1 MVFMGIVGMFLACH
15 ALRIFLSLHEMT
27 IIRDAMKC
35 HNLERRGFPVWAEI
49 TTTFRQVFYIVQRLQ
64 MQVIMKEMNEKILNC
79 SSFRFTFLSH

>member
-1 MVFMGIVGMFLACH
+1 MGIVGMFLACH

-49 TTTFRQVFYIVQRLQ
+49 TTTFRQVFYIVQSTNASHHER
-64 MQVIMKEMNEKILNC
+64 NE
-79 SSFRFTFLSH
+79 